1 MLECDKLSS
10 KAQTSEGLLKFR
22 ALNDFSMFEVAMPL
36 VRYQRWNDT
45 KQKENLWQAKACL

>member
-45 KQKENLWQAKACL
+45 KQKENL